1 MAFNL
6 YGTPNATFFTVIKES
21 LPFQEIL
28 IFLVVSKNFL

>member
-6 YGTPNATFFTVIKES
+6 DGTPNATFFTVIKES

-28 IFLVVSKNFL
+28 IF